1 MRINIKHQLMMSQY
15 ELQKTASFWGCPDG
29 ISGYDILIR
38 EAWHNGLRGFD
49 HDGNP
54 EGSNKAIRR
63 WNNGGYQIAIKKIAS
78 RLVASGAARKPFQY
92 WDDMHLAMCH
102 DARFYAKAKRIE

>member
-1 MRINIKHQLMMSQY
+1 MNIRHQLLTSQF
-15 ELQKTASFWGCPDG
+15 ELQKTASFWGYPNG
-29 ISGYDILIR
+29 VSGYDTLIR
-38 EAWHNGLRGFD
+38 YAWRYGLRGFD

-63 WNNGGYQIAIKKIAS
+63 WNNGGYQTVIKKIAS
-78 RLVASGAARKPFQY
+78 RLVASGAARKPFAY
-92 WDDMHLAMCH
+92 WEDMHLAMCH